1 MEFERQYGS
10 TPPDGVRVTRI
21 ARRRWM
27 VEYAVP
33 PDGDAAKGDAGDGDT
48 PADAAESDSGHETG
62 MSEWWTAYTD
72 TEPTADTL
80 QREIAAHINSLTDAA
95 ILGGMEWDGQT
106 VWLSTENQFNY
117 KAAYDLAVQSL
128 GASLPVTFK
137 LGTDDRPVYRTFNL
151 LADLQAFYTACL
163 AHVQR
168 CYTAGWKAK
177 DCISAKFKGH
187 SAELLGL

>member
-1 MEFERQYGS
+1 MEFERQYGP

-33 PDGDAAKGDAGDGDT
+33 PDGDAANGDAGDGHT
-48 PADAAESDSGHETG
+48 ADAENDSGHEG
-62 MSEWWTAYTD
+62 GVSEWWTAYTG
-72 TEPTADTL
+72 TEPTADSL
-80 QREIAAHINSLTDAA
+80 QRDIAAHINSLTDAA
-95 ILGGMEWDGQT
+95 ILGGMTWDGER

-137 LGTDDRPVYRTFNL
+137 LGTDDRPVYRTFTL
-151 LADLQAFYTACL
+151 LADLQAFYTGCL

-177 DCISAKFKGH
+177 DFIKQCIMHNA
-187 SAELLGL
+187 